1 MYLLIPNYYVTCP
14 QGVRVREEGEN
25 IPSGDHF
32 GSKDRGWRG
41 ILVAVTRR
49 KAWWQT
55 ACPRKYFEISLE
67 METGTQ
73 DVVPLSLACQTASM
87 LFLLHPGLLLIK
99 ASSLP

>member
-1 MYLLIPNYYVTCP
+1 MLPAPRGY
-14 QGVRVREEGEN
+14 GSEKRVRIFPVETILGAK
-25 IPSGDHF
+25 IG
-32 GSKDRGWRG
+32 GWRG